1 MSETSTPALEFAASL
16 IGQPGSRYR
25 LPTPALVLDR
35 QALDRNITRMATRA
49 RDAGIALRP
58 HAKSH
63 KSSFIAKRQIAA
75 GAVGVCCAK
84 LGEAEALAR
93 AGIESILLTSPI
105 VSIPNARRLWA
116 LHRAVNGIMIVV
128 DHREQVDVLDQE
140 SAVSRTP
147 LDVLV
152 DVDVGMSRTG
162 VASVHAA
169 TNLAQHIAG
178 SRRLRLRGVQSYAGH
193 HQHILGLQ
201 PRAAATR
208 DAAQRLRP
216 IVEHI
221 RGFVDGPMIVTG
233 GGTGTFASDVE
244 CGVLNELQP
253 GSYVFMDRE
262 YREALN
268 GDLDGAFES
277 SLFVQAQVISVNAPR
292 FVTVDAGLKAF
303 ATDVSKPRPV
313 TNGFEGSEYLFM
325 GDEHG
330 GVTRPAGDIRL
341 GDRVEFEVPHCDP
354 TVDRHDH
361 YFVVDGDVL
370 TSIIPIEA
378 RGRSS

>member
-1 MSETSTPALEFAASL
+1 MSETSTPALQFAESL

-35 QALDRNITRMATRA
+35 QALDRNIARMASRA
-49 RDAGIALRP
+49 RDAGVALRP

-63 KSSFIAKRQIAA
+63 KSSFIAQRQIAA
-75 GAVGVCCAK
+75 GAVGICCAK
-84 LGEAEALAR
+84 LGEAEALSR

-105 VSIPNARRLWA
+105 VSVANARRLWA
-116 LHRAVNGIMIVV
+116 LHNAGKRIAIVV
-128 DHREQVDVLDQE
+128 DHPEQVDVLVLE
-140 SAVSRTP
+140 SAGSP
-147 LDVLV
+147 NALDVLV

-162 VASVHAA
+162 VAGVQAA
-169 TNLAQHIAG
+169 MTLAKHIADSG
-178 SRRLRLRGVQSYAGH
+178 RLRLRGVQGYAGH
-193 HQHILGLQ
+193 HQHIAGLQ
-201 PRAAATR
+201 ARAAATR
-208 DAAQRLRP
+208 DSVHRLQP
-216 IVEHI
+216 IVEQI
-221 RGFVDGPMIVTG
+221 RPLVDGPMIVTG

-244 CGVLNELQP
+244 YGVLNELQP

-268 GDLDGAFES
+268 GDADGAFES
-277 SLFVQAQVISVNAPR
+277 SLFVQAQVISINAPR

-303 ATDVSKPRPV
+303 ATDVSKPRPM
-313 TNGFEGSEYLFM
+313 TAGFDECEYFFM

-330 GVTRPAGDIRL
+330 GVTRSAGNVRL
-341 GDRVEFEVPHCDP
+341 GDRIELEVPHCDP

-370 TSIIPIEA
+370 TAIIPIEA